1 MNATWARQCLIKVYA
16 LVYATV
22 RWQAFAYSVDML
34 RYPSPLTL
42 HDGVHVPR
50 LHRHVLGMTTN
61 TGLLGQ
67 DSKVSPSVFAV
78 EEWRL
83 GLWVWRSQKRNV
95 IPTSSDQRRTAVLFS
110 IHQRLWKGFAFALR
124 EKQDGENRQQGQR
137 RVDHMVQKVAVVITQ
152 IHERRTEA
160 AHATQSHDRSHTTP
174 SVDTRMEH

>member
-1 MNATWARQCLIKVYA
+1 MNATWARQCLIKSVCPCLCHCA
-16 LVYATV
+16 LTSVCVLCGHASVPFTPHTSWRSPCATTPPTRV
-22 RWQAFAYSVDML
+22 RNDYKY
-34 RYPSPLTL
+34 RII
-42 HDGVHVPR
+42 R
-50 LHRHVLGMTTN
+50 
-61 TGLLGQ
+61 TGLRGQ
-67 DSKVSPSVFAV
+67 SSVFAV

-160 AHATQSHDRSHTTP
+160 AHATQSHDRSHTTS